1 MGILA
6 ALANGFK
13 AVGALFGWAQQR
25 DTEEN
30 TPAMQSNSEAS
41 QVQAAKDRA
50 AAEIA
55 SPDPAALEKDVS

>member
-1 MGILA
+1 MLSAALDIVKGLLA
-6 ALANGFK
+6 A
-13 AVGALFGWAQQR
+13 VGLIRQR

-30 TPAMQSNSEAS
+30 THAMQSNSEAS

-55 SPDPAALEKDVS
+55 SPDPADLEDDVS